1 MNGSSVDQVHTDNL
15 FAVAAQIPE
24 RAAIDGHIG
33 SANAIILSIRHGGR
47 RARITEQGG
56 SRANDQ
62 VAGNGFY
69 AAAFGET
76 EGSLVDECVP
86 GISVGAVAEEDEEAR
101 SDLGEGTGAGKGA
114 AELQG
119 AGGTDVQGGGGNHQA
134 RTGQSG
140 SDARRHVQRPKRA
153 VDAITEQL
161 VALAQRGV
169 GVQF

>member
-47 RARITEQGG
+47 SARITEQGG
-56 SRANDQ
+56 SRADDQ

-69 AAAFGET
+69 AAAFGGT
-76 EGSLVDECVP
+76 EGSLLDKRVARVR
-86 GISVGAVAEEDEEAR
+86 VGGVAREDEEAR
-101 SDLGEGTGAGKGA
+101 PDLGQGAGSIKGA

-119 AGGTDVQGGGGNHQA
+119 AAGTDVQGGGGVEQA
-134 RTGQSG
+134 IAVNR
-140 SDARRHVQRPKRA
+140 K
-153 VDAITEQL
+153 VDAGRDLNRAINSADTSP
-161 VALAQRGV
+161 G
-169 GVQF
+169 